1 VRADELPEKIKL
13 YEIQLKLY
21 ARALAKIYSRP
32 VYSRPVTNG
41 WLHFLDA
48 RKTADVKI

>member
-1 VRADELPEKIKL
+1 
-13 YEIQLKLY
+13 LKLY

-32 VYSRPVTNG
+32 VTSA

-48 RKTADVKI
+48 RKTVKVEI